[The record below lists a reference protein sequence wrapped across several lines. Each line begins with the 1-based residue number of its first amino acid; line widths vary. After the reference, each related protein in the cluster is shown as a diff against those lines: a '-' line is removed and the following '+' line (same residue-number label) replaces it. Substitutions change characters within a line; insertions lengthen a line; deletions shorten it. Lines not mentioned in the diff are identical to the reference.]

1 MLVGWFLCERLP
13 MIEYIYLFIYLFIF
27 ENVPSVMAN
36 ESAINQLFIIIL
48 NGDLPE
54 YHRMLDRIMV
64 GEMVLSF
71 LFEKF

>member
-1 MLVGWFLCERLP
+1 MWTASDDW
-13 MIEYIYLFIYLFIF
+13 IYLFIYLFIF